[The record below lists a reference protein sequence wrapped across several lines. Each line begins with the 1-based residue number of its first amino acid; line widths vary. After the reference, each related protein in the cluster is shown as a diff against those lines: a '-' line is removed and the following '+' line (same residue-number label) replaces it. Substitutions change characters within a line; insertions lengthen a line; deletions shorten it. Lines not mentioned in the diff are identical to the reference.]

1 MAKIALLFPGQGAQ
15 SVGMGVGL
23 RERSPRARELF
34 SIATEILGYDLA
46 KLCAEGPDS
55 ELARTVHSQP
65 ALFVHSVAALA
76 DFFEKR
82 PELEEDIAFVA
93 GLSLGE
99 YSALF
104 ASGALEFEEGVR
116 LVAARGNAMQQA
128 ASAIPS
134 GMASILGLEREQVD
148 RLCDESRNAG
158 EILQVAN
165 LLCPGN
171 IAVSGHTGSLDRCE
185 QNAADAGAKF
195 IRLNVAGA
203 FHTDIMAPATTQ
215 LTEAVGLAQLR
226 DATIP
231 LVSNVD
237 ATPHRD
243 ASSFAQLLTR
253 QIVSPVLWE
262 ASLRRMISEGV
273 EQFYE
278 IGHGRVLTGTMKRT
292 DRKIPCDAFGD

>member
-1 MAKIALLFPGQGAQ
+1 MAKTALLFPGQGAQ

-23 RERSPRARELF
+23 CERSPRARELF
-34 SIATEILGYDLA
+34 SNASEILGYDLA

-76 DFFEKR
+76 DFFEQR
-82 PELEEDIAFVA
+82 PEIQEDLAFVA

-99 YSALF
+99 YSALY
-104 ASGALEFEEGVR
+104 AAGTLGFEEGVR
-116 LVAARGNAMQQA
+116 LVAARGSAMQQA

-148 RLCDESRNAG
+148 SLCDASRNAG

-185 QNAADAGAKF
+185 QNASDAGAKF

-203 FHTDIMAPATTQ
+203 FHTNIMSPAVTK
-215 LTEAVGLAQLR
+215 LTEAIAQSGLR
-226 DATIP
+226 DAEIP

-237 ATPHRD
+237 AAPHQD
-243 ASSFAQLLTR
+243 APSFAQLLMR
-253 QIVSPVLWE
+253 QIISPVLWE

-278 IGHGRVLTGTMKRT
+278 IGAGRVLTGTMKRT
-292 DRKIPCDAFGD
+292 DRKTPCESFGD

>member
-1 MAKIALLFPGQGAQ
+1 
-15 SVGMGVGL
+15 MGVGL
-23 RERSPRARELF
+23 CERSPRARELF
-34 SIATEILGYDLA
+34 SNASEILGYDLA

-76 DFFEKR
+76 DFFEQR
-82 PELEEDIAFVA
+82 PEIQEDLEFVA

-99 YSALF
+99 YSALY
-104 ASGALEFEEGVR
+104 AAGTLGFEEGVR
-116 LVAARGNAMQQA
+116 LVAARGSAMQQA

-148 RLCDESRNAG
+148 SLCDASRNAG

-185 QNAADAGAKF
+185 QNASDAGAKF

-203 FHTDIMAPATTQ
+203 FHTNIMSPAVTK
-215 LTEAVGLAQLR
+215 LTEAIAQSGLR
-226 DATIP
+226 DAEIP

-237 ATPHRD
+237 AAPHQD
-243 ASSFAQLLTR
+243 APSFAQLLMR
-253 QIVSPVLWE
+253 QIISPVLWE

-278 IGHGRVLTGTMKRT
+278 IGAGRVLTGTMKRT
-292 DRKIPCDAFGD
+292 DRKTPCESFGD

>member
-1 MAKIALLFPGQGAQ
+1 VAKIALLFPGQGAQ

>member
-1 MAKIALLFPGQGAQ
+1 VAKTALLFPGQGAQ

-34 SIATEILGYDLA
+34 STASEILGYDLA

-55 ELARTVHSQP
+55 DLARTVHSQP

-76 DFFEKR
+76 DFLEQR
-82 PELEEDIAFVA
+82 PEVRQDVAFVA

-104 ASGALEFEEGVR
+104 AAGALGFEEGVR
-116 LVAARGNAMQQA
+116 LVAARGDAMQQA

-148 RLCDESRNAG
+148 SLCDASRNAG

-171 IAVSGHTGSLDRCE
+171 IAVSGHIGSLDRCE
-185 QNAADAGAKF
+185 QNASDAGAKF

-203 FHTDIMAPATTQ
+203 FHTDIMSSAVAK
-215 LTEAVGLAQLR
+215 LTEAIAQSGLR
-226 DATIP
+226 DAQIP

-237 ATPHRD
+237 ASPHQD
-243 ASSFAQLLTR
+243 APSFAQLLTR
-253 QIVSPVLWE
+253 QIISPVLWE

-273 EQFYE
+273 EQFFE
-278 IGHGRVLTGTMKRT
+278 IGSGRVLTGTMKRT
-292 DRKIPCDAFGD
+292 DRKTPCEAFGD

>member
-23 RERSPRARELF
+23 RERSTRARELF
-34 SIATEILGYDLA
+34 SIAREILGYDLA

-82 PELEEDIAFVA
+82 PEIREDVAFVA

-99 YSALF
+99 YSALN
-104 ASGALEFEEGVR
+104 AAGALGFEEGVR

-148 RLCDESRNAG
+148 NLCDASRNAG

-171 IAVSGHTGSLDRCE
+171 IAVSGHNGSLDRCE
-185 QNAADAGAKF
+185 QNASDAGAKF

-203 FHTDIMAPATTQ
+203 FHTDIMSPAVTK
-215 LTEAVGLAQLR
+215 LNEAVGLAQLR

-278 IGHGRVLTGTMKRT
+278 IGSGRVLTGTMKRT

>member
-1 MAKIALLFPGQGAQ
+1 
-15 SVGMGVGL
+15 MGVGL
-23 RERSPRARELF
+23 CERSPRARELF
-34 SIATEILGYDLA
+34 SNASEILGYDLA

-76 DFFEKR
+76 DFFEQR
-82 PELEEDIAFVA
+82 PEIQEDLAFVA

-99 YSALF
+99 YSALY
-104 ASGALEFEEGVR
+104 AAGTLGFEEGVR
-116 LVAARGNAMQQA
+116 LVAARGSAMQQA

-148 RLCDESRNAG
+148 SLCDASRNAG

-185 QNAADAGAKF
+185 QNASDAGAKF

-203 FHTDIMAPATTQ
+203 FHTNIMSPAVTK
-215 LTEAVGLAQLR
+215 LTEAIAQSGLR
-226 DATIP
+226 DAEIP

-237 ATPHRD
+237 AAPHQD
-243 ASSFAQLLTR
+243 APSFAQLLMR
-253 QIVSPVLWE
+253 QIISPVLWE

-278 IGHGRVLTGTMKRT
+278 IGAGRVLTGTMKRT
-292 DRKIPCDAFGD
+292 DRKTPCESFGD

>member
-1 MAKIALLFPGQGAQ
+1 MAKTALLFPGQGAQ

-23 RERSPRARELF
+23 CERSPRARELF
-34 SIATEILGYDLA
+34 SNASEILGYDLS

-76 DFFEKR
+76 DFFEQR
-82 PELEEDIAFVA
+82 PEIQEDLAFVA

-99 YSALF
+99 YSALY
-104 ASGALEFEEGVR
+104 AAGTLGFEEGVR
-116 LVAARGNAMQQA
+116 LVAARGSAMQQA

-148 RLCDESRNAG
+148 SLCDASRNAG

-185 QNAADAGAKF
+185 QNASDAGAKF

-203 FHTDIMAPATTQ
+203 FHTNIMSPAVTK
-215 LTEAVGLAQLR
+215 LTEAIAQSGLR
-226 DATIP
+226 DAEIP

-237 ATPHRD
+237 AAPHQD
-243 ASSFAQLLTR
+243 APSFAQLLTR
-253 QIVSPVLWE
+253 QIISPVLWE

-278 IGHGRVLTGTMKRT
+278 IGAGRVLTGTMKRT
-292 DRKIPCDAFGD
+292 DRKTPCESFGD

>member
-1 MAKIALLFPGQGAQ
+1 MAKTALLFPGQGAQ

-23 RERSPRARELF
+23 RERSPHARELF
-34 SIATEILGYDLA
+34 AIASEILGYDLA

-65 ALFVHSVAALA
+65 ALFVHSAAALA
-76 DFFEKR
+76 DFFQQR
-82 PELEEDIAFVA
+82 PEVQQDVALVA

-99 YSALF
+99 YSALY
-104 ASGALEFEEGVR
+104 AAGSLPFEEGVR

-128 ASAIPS
+128 ASAVPS

-148 RLCDESRNAG
+148 ALCDASRIEG

-171 IAVSGHTGSLDRCE
+171 IAISGHSGSLDRCE
-185 QNAADAGAKF
+185 QNASAASAKF

-203 FHTDIMAPATTQ
+203 FHTDIMASAVGK
-215 LTEAVGLAQLR
+215 LTEAIGLAQLR
-226 DATIP
+226 DSQVP

-237 ATPHRD
+237 ATPHRN
-243 ASSFAQLLTR
+243 AGAFAQLLTR
-253 QIVSPVLWE
+253 QIISPVLWE

-278 IGHGRVLTGTMKRT
+278 IGSGRVLTGTMKRT

>member
-1 MAKIALLFPGQGAQ
+1 
-15 SVGMGVGL
+15 
-23 RERSPRARELF
+23 
-34 SIATEILGYDLA
+34 
-46 KLCAEGPDS
+46 
-55 ELARTVHSQP
+55 
-65 ALFVHSVAALA
+65 VAALA
-76 DFFEKR
+76 DFFEQR
-82 PELEEDIAFVA
+82 PEIQEDLAFVA

-99 YSALF
+99 YSALY
-104 ASGALEFEEGVR
+104 AAGTLGFEEGVR
-116 LVAARGNAMQQA
+116 LVAARGSAMQQA

-148 RLCDESRNAG
+148 SLCDASRNAG

-185 QNAADAGAKF
+185 QNASDAGAKF

-203 FHTDIMAPATTQ
+203 FHTNIMSPAVTK
-215 LTEAVGLAQLR
+215 LTEAIAQSGLR
-226 DATIP
+226 DAEIP

-237 ATPHRD
+237 AAPHQD
-243 ASSFAQLLTR
+243 APSFAQLLTR
-253 QIVSPVLWE
+253 QIISPVLWE

-278 IGHGRVLTGTMKRT
+278 IGAGRVLTGTMKRT
-292 DRKIPCDAFGD
+292 DRKTPCESFGD